1 MTCRM
6 SAGRKIN
13 CVQIQFFVQ
22 WRRNSGIVEA
32 IAEHDSRP
40 KRFIGM
46 LCRVELEHI
55 YLEIR
60 RLTTYKIFPHQLEI
74 PHISARMEHREKER
88 TQYEFCAF
96 ARPHGI
102 QPSGRFE

>member
-6 SAGRKIN
+6 SAGWKIN

-40 KRFIGM
+40 KRFVGM
-46 LCRVELEHI
+46 VC
-55 YLEIR
+55 
-60 RLTTYKIFPHQLEI
+60 TT
-74 PHISARMEHREKER
+74 
-88 TQYEFCAF
+88 
-96 ARPHGI
+96 
-102 QPSGRFE
+102 